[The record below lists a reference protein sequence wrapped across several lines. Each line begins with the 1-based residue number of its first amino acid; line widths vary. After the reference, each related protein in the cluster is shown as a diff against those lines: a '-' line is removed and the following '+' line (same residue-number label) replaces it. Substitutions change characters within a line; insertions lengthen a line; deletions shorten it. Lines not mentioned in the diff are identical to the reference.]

1 MSVISAPIS
10 AAPRHSPPAALP
22 APTVLPVPATRFA
35 AVRAQSA
42 ELCRPLLPEDTV
54 VQPMLDV
61 SPPKWHLAHTTWFW
75 ETFLLREYLPGYQ
88 LFHPDYAFLFNSYY
102 NSLGSR
108 VNRADRGT
116 LSRPPLADVYA
127 YRQAV
132 DAAMQQLL
140 TQQADTLPPAF
151 WEVFELGL
159 QHEQQHQELLA
170 TDIKYIL
177 STSPLAPSYLNEE
190 LIINNEELSS
200 EEVAQKHNLPE
211 QDNSSLLITNS
222 SLPKAAWLPV
232 KGGVHRIGFE
242 GEGFCFDNE
251 LSPHDTYVADFELQ
265 NRLVTNAEY
274 LEFITAGGY
283 HDFRYWLGEGWDLV
297 QQQGWQ
303 APLYWLERDGQ
314 WLRFTHHGLQPVNMA
329 APVTHVSFY
338 EADAYA
344 QWRGCRLPTEQEWE
358 IAARQFGAT
367 TAGGTFLESS
377 RFDPQPLPPDAAPD
391 QCHQLLG
398 EAWEWTYSAYHP
410 YPGYQKA
417 AGALGEYNGKFMVNQ
432 LVLRG
437 GSCATPESHIR
448 LTYRNFFHADKRWQF
463 TGIRLAR

>member
-1 MSVISAPIS
+1 MTVTSAPELAPLPTAIS
-10 AAPRHSPPAALP
+10 SPQ
-22 APTVLPVPATRFA
+22 TRFQ
-35 AVRAQSA
+35 AVRGQSVA
-42 ELCRPLLPEDTV
+42 LCEPLLPEDTV

-75 ETFLLREYLPGYQ
+75 EMFLLREYLPDYRV
-88 LFHPDYAFLFNSYY
+88 FHPDYAFLFNSYY

-116 LSRPPLADVYA
+116 LSRPPLHDVYA
-127 YRQAV
+127 YRAAV
-132 DAAMQQLL
+132 DAQMQRLL
-140 TQQADTLPPAF
+140 EQQADTLPPAF

-190 LIINNEELSS
+190 LLGEKASS
-200 EEVAQKHNLPE
+200 A
-211 QDNSSLLITNS
+211 DDSSSLA
-222 SLPKAAWLPV
+222 PQAAWLPV
-232 KGGVHRIGFE
+232 PGGVYRIGFE
-242 GEGFCFDNE
+242 EEGFCFDNE
-251 LSPHDTYVADFELQ
+251 QAPHDTYVADFELQ

-274 LEFITAGGY
+274 LEFMEAGGY
-283 HDFRYWLGEGWDLV
+283 RDFRYWLGEGWDLG
-297 QQQGWQ
+297 QQQGWE
-303 APLYWLERDGQ
+303 APLYWVLREGQ
-314 WLRFTHHGLQPVNMA
+314 WHRFTHHGLQPVNMA

-358 IAARQFGAT
+358 IAARRFRPDKA
-367 TAGGTFLESS
+367 AGTFLESGLL
-377 RFDPQPLPPDAAPD
+377 DPQPLPATAAPD

-398 EAWEWTYSAYHP
+398 DAWEWTYSAYHA
-410 YPGYQKA
+410 YPGYQRA